1 MLRLVPGSHVI
12 SCLPWS
18 GLGGSQR
25 LGGCHP
31 FHYECVA
38 GLPHLLA
45 DFQYH
50 GGQLVCGQVLL
61 LFQSDVRG
69 ILPRR
74 CGQQQDPV
82 RGPHN
87 GEQYRGQVEE
97 RQDQL

>member
-1 MLRLVPGSHVI
+1 MCVRYYGSDIVM

-50 GGQLVCGQVLL
+50 GGQSLCGQVLL
-61 LFQSDVRG
+61 LFQ
-69 ILPRR
+69 
-74 CGQQQDPV
+74 
-82 RGPHN
+82 
-87 GEQYRGQVEE
+87 
-97 RQDQL
+97 

>member
-1 MLRLVPGSHVI
+1 MNPALFPGSHTVM

-50 GGQLVCGQVLL
+50 GSKPVRWKILL
-61 LFQSDVRG
+61 LFQ
-69 ILPRR
+69 
-74 CGQQQDPV
+74 
-82 RGPHN
+82 
-87 GEQYRGQVEE
+87 
-97 RQDQL
+97 